1 MVNLMTRTRG
11 HMLFLPLFVAL
22 ALLVAG
28 CDAGVSSV
36 SRPTATA
43 TPSPTPA
50 PKVLYQT
57 NWQSDASAW
66 SLEPGWR
73 LTASGI
79 ANSGS
84 SKTSIVVPYTPTATN
99 YTIAIVLKV
108 NAILGSV
115 ACGNEF
121 GLKGETT
128 TGQTVY
134 FAVVTCIEH
143 NFHSFAEIYSA
154 TDTSEFHTND
164 YTPGTTSRT
173 YYVTVEG
180 QYVTYM
186 LNGALVGTVKCD
198 MPTAPNRL
206 VLLNTGMDTEIQS
219 ITITTP

>member
-11 HMLFLPLFVAL
+11 RMPFLPLFAAL

-43 TPSPTPA
+43 TPSPTVT

-57 NWQSDASAW
+57 NWKTDASAW

-73 LTASGI
+73 LTESGI
-79 ANSGS
+79 ANDGS

-99 YTIAIVLKV
+99 YTITIVLKV
-108 NAILGSV
+108 NAILGPV

-128 TGQTVY
+128 AGQTVY

-143 NFHSFAEIYSA
+143 NFHSFAEVYSA
-154 TDTSEFHTND
+154 TNTSDFHTND

-198 MPTAPNRL
+198 APTAPNRI
-206 VLLNTGMDTEIQS
+206 VLLNAGMATEIQS